1 MVERKKLLENS
12 RKIIE
17 KSAADLDQ
25 ARKENRSRL
34 ILMRRKGILTE
45 LKEELKN
52 IKQENLEQMLKAL
65 EVP

>member
-1 MVERKKLLENS
+1 MVERKELLENT

-17 KSAADLDQ
+17 KSATNLNQ
-25 ARKENRSRL
+25 TRKEKQFRL
-34 ILMRRKGILTE
+34 MLIRRKKMLTE
-45 LKEELKN
+45 LKEELEN